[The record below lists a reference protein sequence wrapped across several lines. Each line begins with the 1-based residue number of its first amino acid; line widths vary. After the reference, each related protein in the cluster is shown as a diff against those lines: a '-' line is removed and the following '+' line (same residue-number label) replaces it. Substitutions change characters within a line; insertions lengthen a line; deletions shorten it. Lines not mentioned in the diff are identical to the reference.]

1 MSEAFAHPTSGLPV
15 VAVLSPVT
23 KSGRTA
29 GVLLGLLEVE
39 SFSKDFIAHLSTGE
53 TGYVYMTNGD
63 GLVLAHPDAKN
74 LMKLDLSKYDFGKQ
88 MITKRDGMV
97 RYVWEG
103 VDKIVG
109 FHEVDGLG
117 WLIAATANC
126 DELFAPAMEVR
137 NSNIIVGAVALLAGA
152 ILLWAVTLWVVRPII
167 RIITSLKEGSSSVAA
182 AAEQISTSSQT
193 LAEGATEQAASLEET
208 SAALETLTS
217 MTTRNAED
225 AANAENIAHTAKE
238 SMEAAARDMGELTGA
253 MADISEASQ
262 QTDKIIKSID
272 EIAFQTNLLALN
284 AAVEAARAG
293 QAGAGFAVVADEVRS
308 LAMRAADAAHDTS
321 QRIEATMVK
330 ARQAEEVVSR
340 TNDSFNEVS
349 QNSSEILELVLKI
362 AQASQEQA
370 DGLGQLNTAARQMDH
385 TTQTNAVHS
394 EESAAASEEL
404 FSQAAGMDKDLGM
417 LAAIIGGGGQGQA
430 RAIGS
435 GNGNGS
441 GSGAQ
446 NLPDNLQKALPAP
459 DAL

>member
-1 MSEAFAHPTSGLPV
+1 
-15 VAVLSPVT
+15 
-23 KSGRTA
+23 
-29 GVLLGLLEVE
+29 
-39 SFSKDFIAHLSTGE
+39 
-53 TGYVYMTNGD
+53 
-63 GLVLAHPDAKN
+63 
-74 LMKLDLSKYDFGKQ
+74 
-88 MITKRDGMV
+88 
-97 RYVWEG
+97 
-103 VDKIVG
+103 
-109 FHEVDGLG
+109 
-117 WLIAATANC
+117 
-126 DELFAPAMEVR
+126 
-137 NSNIIVGAVALLAGA
+137 
-152 ILLWAVTLWVVRPII
+152 
-167 RIITSLKEGSSSVAA
+167 
-182 AAEQISTSSQT
+182 
-193 LAEGATEQAASLEET
+193 
-208 SAALETLTS
+208 